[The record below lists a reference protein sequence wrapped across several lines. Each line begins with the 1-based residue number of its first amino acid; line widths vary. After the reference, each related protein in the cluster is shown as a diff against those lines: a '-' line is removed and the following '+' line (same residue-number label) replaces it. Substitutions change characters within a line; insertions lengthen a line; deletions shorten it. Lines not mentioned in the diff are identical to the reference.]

1 MADEKE
7 AVLNCLKCSLRLK
20 FFIFFPLLQ
29 SDSTTVLLGRSL
41 MFFTLTF
48 SDKQIKT
55 ASKSHFDKISDRKSN
70 TLVAEPVEETENHR
84 HTLNWSLSLSR
95 RANRNNKNYSNIL
108 I

>member
-1 MADEKE
+1 MFFEVKILHFLPASS
-7 AVLNCLKCSLRLK
+7 VRQHHCLPRKK
-20 FFIFFPLLQ
+20 
-29 SDSTTVLLGRSL
+29 RSKL

-70 TLVAEPVEETENHR
+70 TLVAESVEATENHR
-84 HTLNWSLSLSR
+84 HTLNWSLNPSR
-95 RANRNNKNYSNIL
+95 RASQNNKNNSNIL